1 MLGMQNGSC
10 RPAVVQR
17 AGRLPRKQVTA
28 LVIQT
33 TARHVGREDR
43 ARTIERRS
51 QCGAHWAPETAILE
65 GTVLSAR
72 QWRALGRQRNAV
84 LAGIGLATVARTLRN
99 PFNERLLLRLIVLAA
114 VTRLAWKA
122 LARAFARWIAWED
135 AGELF
140 EGAPD
145 K

>member
-1 MLGMQNGSC
+1 
-10 RPAVVQR
+10 
-17 AGRLPRKQVTA
+17 
-28 LVIQT
+28 
-33 TARHVGREDR
+33 
-43 ARTIERRS
+43 
-51 QCGAHWAPETAILE
+51 
-65 GTVLSAR
+65 
-72 QWRALGRQRNAV
+72 

-135 AGELF
+135 AEELF